1 MADLDSSES
10 VLALV
15 GCMVMAMDVVATIS
29 SIRENFSLI
38 IISDRFILISVA
50 SNATLG
56 ATSVQHRV
64 SIVLLDVSNSNVIAV
79 VVIRTNLV
87 ANNTNLDATNIIK
100 VNNASMN
107 AADALQGVSETAQ
120 EVSMATRAANAIVLV
135 VNAIVLGANNNNI
148 IKVNAVAANKCDKVM
163 KAFRSKGFE
172 ES

>member
-10 VLALV
+10 VLASV
-15 GCMVMAMDVVATIS
+15 GCMEMETDVVATNS

-38 IISDRFILISVA
+38 TISDRFILISVA

-64 SIVLLDVSNSNVIAV
+64 SIVVLLDVSNSNVIAV
-79 VVIRTNLV
+79 VVSRTNMV
-87 ANNTNLDATNIIK
+87 ANNTNLDVTNIIK

-107 AADALQGVSETAQ
+107 AADALQGVSVTAQ
-120 EVSMATRAANAIVLV
+120 EVSMATKAANAIVLV

-148 IKVNAVAANKCDKVM
+148 MPEVNAVAANKCDKVM
-163 KAFRSKGFE
+163 KTF
-172 ES
+172 